1 MKGFEISEMG
11 DRELR
16 QLVTFTHRGPT
27 HVGHLHVASCHA
39 WLSGHLYAST
49 YTLLPTAIMMEGP
62 SKETVQRK
70 PNFFAK
76 LKDIY
81 KGTNIFKPSV
91 RKMRRNAGVG
101 KRHRLHCRQGLLSG
115 NQYPGGSKTE
125 NTTTPI
131 DNGGD
136 SSKGSGVAATSECF
150 HPKSLQRSMNR
161 QTYSGC
167 TV

>member
-1 MKGFEISEMG
+1 MHMMKGFEISEMG

-70 PNFFAK
+70 PNWRSK
-76 LKDIY
+76 LKDEI
-81 KGTNIFKPSV
+81 KARFSPSQPS
-91 RKMRRNAGVG
+91 RTATPGLSAQGESSKTGGDAGVG
-101 KRHRLHCRQGLLSG
+101 KHLQRLDHRQGLM
-115 NQYPGGSKTE
+115 
-125 NTTTPI
+125 
-131 DNGGD
+131 
-136 SSKGSGVAATSECF
+136 SETYI
-150 HPKSLQRSMNR
+150 QRGR
-161 QTYSGC
+161 GPTQFR
-167 TV
+167 